1 MTINTRIKLIVKRIL
16 PAAGRRIWPIA
27 RRRIE
32 QRLAGIEQRL
42 AGIEQNLPAFLNAVS
57 TVGAFGFALQQ
68 QNETVQQQ
76 NEALQQQNETVKS
89 HASDIVQLWARLE
102 FVRKEI
108 MYEMKFGRTSSTTN
122 QVQAEFR
129 IVSVEK
135 IAAARASGLRLN
147 LGCGHVPR
155 EGYINVDQ
163 RDLPGVDI
171 IADAGRLPFEEGSV
185 VEIFSAHTLEH
196 FPQERLRRLLPYWR
210 SLLVPNG
217 AFRAIVPDGQAML
230 DGIAA
235 GTYPFEEFRMVL
247 FGAQEYEGDFH
258 FNLLTP
264 DSLKSLLEEANFK
277 SITVPVRGRKN
288 DICFEFEINAKR
300 N

>member
-1 MTINTRIKLIVKRIL
+1 MSIYQRIKSIAKRIL

-27 RRRIE
+27 RRQIE
-32 QRLAGIEQRL
+32 PRLAGIEQRL

-68 QNETVQQQ
+68 QNE
-76 NEALQQQNETVKS
+76 ALKS

-108 MYEMKFGRTSSTTN
+108 MYEMKFSRTSSATN
-122 QVQAEFR
+122 QVQTESR

-135 IAAARASGLRLN
+135 VAAARASGLRLN

-155 EGYINVDQ
+155 EDYLNVDQ

-171 IADAGRLPFEEGSV
+171 IAEAGRLPFEEGSV
-185 VEIFSAHTLEH
+185 AEIFSAHMLEH

-210 SLLVPNG
+210 SLLAPNG
-217 AFRAIVPDGQAML
+217 VFRAIVPDGQAML

-277 SITVPVRGRKN
+277 SIAVPVRGRKN

>member
-1 MTINTRIKLIVKRIL
+1 MTINTPIKSIVKRIL

-68 QNETVQQQ
+68 QNETV
-76 NEALQQQNETVKS
+76 KS

-122 QVQAEFR
+122 QVQAESR

-300 N
+300 I